1 MKVDSKI
8 FNYLNDSKRNKCR
21 ADQKTTSEHTFYY
34 TVMHVSVIGAGGWGT
49 ALAFVLANNGHQT
62 TLWGRDA
69 NVVRTINTE
78 HINPVYL
85 PGVHIHEGIEATIDA
100 VYATSADVI
109 VIAIPTQFIRP
120 TLEQY
125 QLDVRDKIIVNV
137 SKGIEQHSL
146 LRISQVMYDIA
157 GTSADDYVVL
167 TGPSHAE
174 EVCRRMPTT
183 VVAASTRQEQSKLV
197 QSLFNSD
204 VFRVYTSPDVIG
216 AEIGG
221 AVKNVIAIAAGA
233 IDGLGLGDN
242 TKAALI
248 TRGLAEISRLGVALG
263 ANPLTFAGLSGLG
276 DLVVTCAS
284 KHSRNR
290 RVGEM
295 LGKGMTMEE
304 INSTMKQVAEGVFS
318 TQSVHGMALQLGIEM
333 PITEN
338 MFEMIFQGRTAQ
350 EALRVL
356 MTRQSK
362 SEHWW

>member
-1 MKVDSKI
+1 MKV
-8 FNYLNDSKRNKCR
+8 
-21 ADQKTTSEHTFYY
+21 T
-34 TVMHVSVIGAGGWGT
+34 VIGAGGWGT
-49 ALAFVLANNGHQT
+49 ALAFVLASNGHET
-62 TLWGRDA
+62 ILWGRDA

-78 HINPVYL
+78 KINPVYL
-85 PGVHIHEGIEATIDA
+85 PGVRIDAGIQATIDPVFA
-100 VYATSADVI
+100 MSSEVV

-120 TLEQY
+120 SLVTY
-125 QLDVRDKIIVNV
+125 NLDVRNKVVVNV
-137 SKGIEQHSL
+137 SKGIEQSSL
-146 LRISQVMYDIA
+146 FRISEMMHDIA
-157 GTSADDYVVL
+157 GISSDDYVVL

-174 EVCRRMPTT
+174 EVCRKMPTT
-183 VVAASTRQEQSKLV
+183 VVAASMNSVQSKLV
-197 QSLFNSD
+197 QTLFNSE

-221 AVKNVIAIAAGA
+221 AVKNVIAIAAGV
-233 IDGLGLGDN
+233 IDGLRLGDN

-248 TRGLAEISRLGVALG
+248 TRGLAEISRLGVAMG
-263 ANPLTFAGLSGLG
+263 ANPLTFSGLSGLG

-295 LGKGMTMEE
+295 LGEGMTMAD
-304 INSTMKQVAEGVFS
+304 INTTMKQIAEGVFS
-318 TQSVHGMALQLGIEM
+318 TKSVFDLARKLGIEM

-338 MFEMIFQGRTAQ
+338 MHEIIFQGRTAPD
-350 EALRVL
+350 ALRNL